1 MEDQIELNKVLNT
14 YEDLKEIAQFYYNW
28 ITLDNI
34 KTVKS
39 PSLKY
44 GFYNMNLLNAFL
56 ERINIMNTDI
66 EKLKE
71 SLKHYSGNKVD
82 VSEETKK
89 LDEISNKLNLFEK
102 ESFDEYDFNKI
113 YLVTVAKN
121 YDILKTDIAKNIFIK
136 SSEDKINSRIK
147 YYLKCEKSFL
157 IFNDII
163 KQFKMFFN
171 Y

>member
-34 KTVKS
+34 KIVKS

-44 GFYNMNLLNAFL
+44 AFYNMNLLKAFL

-71 SLKHYSGNKVD
+71 SLNIIV
-82 VSEETKK
+82 
-89 LDEISNKLNLFEK
+89 EIK
-102 ESFDEYDFNKI
+102 
-113 YLVTVAKN
+113 
-121 YDILKTDIAKNIFIK
+121 
-136 SSEDKINSRIK
+136 
-147 YYLKCEKSFL
+147 
-157 IFNDII
+157 
-163 KQFKMFFN
+163 
-171 Y
+171 